1 MEVQLQAP
9 SLVAPHSRVVSW
21 AQSRAPGVNGVLLL
35 RDLHQLQRQFC
46 LPDGVEFLL
55 TPTRQPSRPVLLLPG
70 PPEGLMEIMFTL
82 ICIVFIDSQV

>member
-9 SLVAPHSRVVSW
+9 SLGAPHSRVVSW

-55 TPTRQPSRPVLLLPG
+55 TPTRQPSRPVLLPG